1 MENVNSILC
10 FGTVFLL
17 FTRTHLEPR
26 KFLGDV
32 DSGGGGEE
40 SQNWHVGDYA
50 NFQ

>member
-26 KFLGDV
+26 KFLGVWWTDGHFY
-32 DSGGGGEE
+32 D
-40 SQNWHVGDYA
+40 
-50 NFQ
+50 